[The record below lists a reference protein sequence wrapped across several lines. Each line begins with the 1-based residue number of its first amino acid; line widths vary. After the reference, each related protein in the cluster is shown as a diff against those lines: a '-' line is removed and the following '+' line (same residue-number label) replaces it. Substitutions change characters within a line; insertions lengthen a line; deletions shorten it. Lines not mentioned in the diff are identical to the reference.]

1 MLVDIS
7 CFHNSS
13 LDMEPNADLKF
24 TKLHKENFWILRCI
38 SLLGVII
45 IAWSISNLPGLK
57 PAFSSARILSSI
69 QS

>member
-1 MLVDIS
+1 MLIDDS

-38 SLLGVII
+38 SLLGVIDYCLVDFKSS
-45 IAWSISNLPGLK
+45 WSKTSLF
-57 PAFSSARILSSI
+57 FS
-69 QS
+69 